1 MLEFFVLPYSFI
13 LWLLF
18 KKFKLIPIT
27 QWTIITAV
35 LIGVAGVGF
44 MWTMMNMYQP
54 ASSDARIYAYTT
66 SIVPQVK
73 GRVIEVP
80 VQPNVPL
87 KKGDVLFKVDPVPY
101 QNKFD
106 ALMAKLKL
114 AEMRLKQETKLLKG
128 GAGKKYDVER
138 LQSDVD
144 SLRAQVSDARYNLEQ
159 TVVRAPTEG
168 FVTQLRLRPGA
179 MAVPLPFA
187 PVMTFIHSDQPVFG
201 ATFRQNSLQGIEVG
215 NQVEIAFVSI
225 PGRVFQG
232 KVARILP
239 AMGEG
244 QLTASGQMMRFTMP
258 QRPGRMP
265 VIISIE
271 DDLSEYNLPIGSS
284 ARVAVYTEHSKLTR
298 IVRKVILRINSWENY
313 VFLP

>member
-201 ATFRQNSLQGIEVG
+201 ATFRQNSLQGIEVD